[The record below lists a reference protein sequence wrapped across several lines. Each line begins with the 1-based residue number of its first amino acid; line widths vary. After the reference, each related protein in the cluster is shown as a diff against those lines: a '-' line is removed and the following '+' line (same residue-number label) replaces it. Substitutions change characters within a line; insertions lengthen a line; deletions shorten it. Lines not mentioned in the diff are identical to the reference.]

1 MAEECQRTFETIFP
15 EHRAIL
21 AWAELFSK
29 ARNGVHASLC
39 AGREWSDVSVEDWR
53 DSGLSAKQF
62 EHAGKAAIA
71 ARDAAV
77 EGAAARVSTLK
88 LKIKAQEK
96 KLDGKAK
103 EEARLTAAIAKA
115 DGKRRKAH
123 AKIRSA
129 KKEMSPPSPSASSSP
144 SLPPSPSP
152 PAPKRPKPAKAAKLA
167 VSIQAARAAAKEADA
182 IVAKASQERGKIRS
196 ALHQGRRRLGNLN
209 HQLAWAVGQS
219 ESDASSLCFGT
230 KKLLRGR
237 SDPKSQGFEDAAA
250 WRTEWERVRTRNLLV
265 EGAARAEGGNE
276 FVRATIAGDQTISLE
291 IRLPPGLGALAEE
304 KIRVSGHELRVVRVH
319 GLHFNH
325 GHEAVLEAVRAA
337 NGARADRGASSAA
350 SEAAGSRPIAWRFRE
365 MEDGRGWRVHASIH
379 QAMPENASDPGKG
392 RMAVDLNEHCVACA
406 LASPTG
412 DLVRSW
418 TIPLCLYGLSEGQRL
433 AKIRDV
439 CASLAKTAFD
449 LGVPLSW
456 EKLDFSAK
464 KSSLTERDGPKRARM
479 LSSFAYSAFDA
490 ALESACARLGVQ
502 RSRVNP
508 AYTSVAG
515 RILHAQRRGIP
526 VHEAAAFCIARRAMK
541 LSEGAPRPAGL
552 TLPDGARVTL
562 VPLAKTG
569 RRHVWA
575 SWSKISQGMKAVLA
589 AHARAERSER
599 ARRRER
605 FKGSGFPAPSDGV
618 VALVRGKVRFLPEA
632 GPEAGPA
639 ADPLRVGFGPSCG
652 LHLSTR

>member
-1 MAEECQRTFETIFP
+1 VAEERQRTFETIFP
-15 EHRAIL
+15 EHRAIS
-21 AWAELFSK
+21 AWAELYSK
-29 ARNGVHASLC
+29 ARNGIHASLS
-39 AGREWSDVSVEDWR
+39 AGRKWSDVSVENWR
-53 DSGLSAKQF
+53 GSGLSAKQF

-71 ARDAAV
+71 ARDAMA
-77 EGAAARVSTLK
+77 EGAAARIPTLK

-103 EEARLTAAIAKA
+103 EEARLTADIAKA

-129 KKEMSPPSPSASSSP
+129 KEELSPSN
-144 SLPPSPSP
+144 
-152 PAPKRPKPAKAAKLA
+152 PKRPKPAKAAKLA
-167 VSIQAARAAAKEADA
+167 ASIQAARAMVSEAGAAVADA
-182 IVAKASQERGKIRS
+182 AAERSKIRFG
-196 ALHQGRRRLGNLN
+196 LHQGRRRLGNLKD
-209 HQLAWAVGQS
+209 QLAWAVDQS
-219 ESDASSLCFGT
+219 KSQAPSLCFGT

-237 SDPKSQGFEDAAA
+237 SEPKPQGFEDVSA

-276 FVRATIAGDQTISLE
+276 FVRATIAGDRTISLE
-291 IRLPPGLGALAEE
+291 IRLPPGLEALAEE
-304 KIRVSGHELRVVRVH
+304 KIRLGGSDIRIVRVH

-337 NGARADRGASSAA
+337 NGPTAARGASPAA
-350 SEAAGSRPIAWRFRE
+350 GGGSRPIAWRFRE
-365 MEDGRGWRVHASIH
+365 MEGGRGWRVHVSLH
-379 QAMPENASDPGKG
+379 QGMPEIASDPKKG
-392 RMAVDLNEHCVACA
+392 RLAADLNEHCVACA

-418 TIPLCLYGLSEGQRL
+418 TVPLHLYGLSEGQRL

-439 CASLAKTAFD
+439 CAELAKTAFD

-464 KSSLTERDGPKRARM
+464 KASLTERDGPKRARM

-490 ALESACARLGVQ
+490 ALESACARLGV
-502 RSRVNP
+502 RHSRVNP

-515 RILHAQRRGIP
+515 RILHASRRGIP

-575 SWSKISQGMKAVLA
+575 SWSKIAQGMKAVLA
-589 AHARAERSER
+589 AHARAERPER
-599 ARRRER
+599 ARRKER
-605 FKGSGFPAPSDGV
+605 LRAASLPAPSGGV

-632 GPEAGPA
+632 GSEAGPA
-639 ADPLRVGFGPSCG
+639 ADPLREGVGLSCG
-652 LHLSTR
+652 LRLST